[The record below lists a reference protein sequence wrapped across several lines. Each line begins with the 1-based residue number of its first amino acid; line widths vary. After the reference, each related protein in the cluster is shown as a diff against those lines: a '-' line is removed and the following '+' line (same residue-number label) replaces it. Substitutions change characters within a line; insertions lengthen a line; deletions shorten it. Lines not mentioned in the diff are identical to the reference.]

1 VRIVL
6 IDRDKGQRRRRGG
19 RKRRRRSRAFNSSIT
34 LPQTKPEKGADRP
47 HRPHTKR
54 SSRSRSQKE
63 QGQRQTGTQ
72 LMRRIRL
79 RTVLVRLPAFLIL
92 VALLSLIVYATTD
105 QSFYVYDAEILGA
118 RHLEAQTIYDQAQVD
133 EYGIFWIQPRE
144 VAQRIMQLDGVKA
157 VRVQSTLP
165 AALTIEVEEREPV
178 VMWRAKSQKRDWWLD
193 EEGVVLP
200 YHGDPDSPDMVFVV
214 DSSPRSL
221 QVGDHMT
228 PEGIVQSVL
237 QLASTLPSAKV
248 FFYEQGRGLYF
259 TQGLGQGEW
268 PVYVGTSQDLP
279 SKIQV
284 VQTLTEYLASNNVRP
299 SYVDVR
305 WPEHPVYG
313 KQDGAEAGEGD

>member
-6 IDRDKGQRRRRGG
+6 IDREKGQRRRRGG

-34 LPQTKPEKGADRP
+34 LPQTKSQQGTDRP
-47 HRPHTKR
+47 HRPRGKR
-54 SSRSRSQKE
+54 SSRSRSQSA

-72 LMRRIRL
+72 LMRRIRWK
-79 RTVLVRLPAFLIL
+79 TVLVRLPALLIL
-92 VALLSLIVYATTD
+92 VALLGLIVYAAMD
-105 QSFYVYDAEILGA
+105 ESFYVYQAQILGA

-133 EYGIFWIQPRE
+133 EHSIFWIQPQE
-144 VAQRIMQLDGVKA
+144 VAQRIVQLDGVRA
-157 VRVQSTLP
+157 VRVQCTLP
-165 AALTIEVEEREPV
+165 AALIIEVEEREPV
-178 VMWRAKSQKRDWWLD
+178 VMWRAESQKRDWWLD

-200 YHGDPDSPDMVFVV
+200 YHGDPNSPDMVFVV

-228 PEGIVQSVL
+228 PDGIVQSVL
-237 QLASTLPSAKV
+237 QLASTLPSARV

-279 SKIQV
+279 RKIEV
-284 VQTLTEYLASNNVRP
+284 VQTLTDYLASNNVRP

-313 KQDGAEAGEGD
+313 KPAGAEAGKGD